1 MPRPRI
7 DRDEARARIVVTA
20 NRLFRQYGHTKTT
33 VADIAAELRMSPA
46 NIYKFF
52 ASREAIVEA
61 SVEINLAVLRKRLEE
76 AVRQARKPVEKLEAA
91 VLAMI
96 RENKDSLRNE
106 RQLYKLVLMA
116 TENNWA
122 CVQDYID
129 SVIGVLADII
139 AEGNR
144 TGEFRIADVTET
156 AQLLFGCLQS
166 LIHPLLTQDIEQ
178 AELEKTAIAQVRLLV
193 KALR

>member
-7 DRDEARARIVVTA
+7 DREEARARIVVTA

-33 VADIAAELRMSPA
+33 VADIASELRMSPA

-52 ASREAIVEA
+52 PSREAIVEA
-61 SVEINLAVLRKRLEE
+61 SVEINLAVLRTRLQE
-76 AVRQARKPVEKLEAA
+76 AVRQAGKPVKKLEAA

-96 RENKDSLRNE
+96 RENKDALRNE

-122 CVQDYID
+122 CIQDYID
-129 SVIGVLADII
+129 SVVGVLADII

-144 TGEFRIADVTET
+144 TGEFRITDVPET

>member
-7 DRDEARARIVVTA
+7 NREEARARIVVTA
-20 NRLFRQYGHTKTT
+20 NQLFRRYGHTKTT
-33 VADIAAELRMSPA
+33 VADIASELRMSPA

-52 ASREAIVEA
+52 PSREAIVEA
-61 SVEINLAVLRKRLEE
+61 SVEVNLAILRSRLQE
-76 AVRQARKPVEKLEAA
+76 AIRQARGPVDKLEAA

-96 RENKDSLRNE
+96 RENKESLRNE

-122 CVQDYID
+122 CVRDYID

-144 TGEFRIADVTET
+144 TGEFHIAAVPET
-156 AQLLFGCLQS
+156 AELLFGCLQS